1 MFDIGGIVA
10 DSMKSFANSVEE
22 FVHHQT
28 KKPTDGRP
36 RYTILVEEY
45 DRLIRAIDLWS
56 ESSEGYEKW
65 GKRTFSRPA

>member
-1 MFDIGGIVA
+1 MFDIGGIFA
-10 DSMKSFANSVEE
+10 DTMKGLASSVEE
-22 FVHHQT
+22 LAHHQF

-56 ESSEGYEKW
+56 ESSENFEK
-65 GKRTFSRPA
+65 GEIGRAHV